1 METGTDLPVVFL
13 ESMYPVEFGMVKSLT
28 TPGANYTGVSN
39 MTSPMSG
46 KRLELL
52 AKMVPGIK
60 RVAVICNPD
69 NAVSKLSLE
78 TTKEAAADLGL
89 QLDIH
94 LVDKH
99 VEVDEAIAGIES
111 SPVDAFVLLPDFMVF
126 SRLEKIAAMAKKKK
140 IPTMAIDGTQAEMG
154 LLAS

>member
-1 METGTDLPVVFL
+1 MRKW
-13 ESMYPVEFGMVKSLT
+13 S
-28 TPGANYTGVSN
+28 
-39 MTSPMSG
+39 
-46 KRLELL
+46 
-52 AKMVPGIK
+52 GIK
-60 RVAVICNPD
+60 RVAVICNPG

-78 TTKEAAADLGL
+78 TTKEATADLGL

-140 IPTMAIDGTQAEMG
+140 IPTMAIDRTQAKKG